1 MRERERERER
11 STKDIIKYDAKDH
24 RFLLTSTGLI
34 PISIITAPGFIQLPL
49 TIFGWPTAEIII
61 SASLMY
67 SSGFL
72 VLEWTILMV
81 ASSL

>member
-1 MRERERERER
+1 MYERERER
-11 STKDIIKYDAKDH
+11 STKDIIKYDAKDQH

-34 PISIITAPGFIQLPL
+34 PTSIITAPGFIQLPL

-61 SASLMY
+61 SASLMN